1 MGSERT
7 DQSGGESSVAEPGI
21 PVETEYLDLDHD
33 GVLDAVQ
40 ITETV
45 EFETDGA
52 EGVEQIRE
60 LDTGIG
66 TDGASTTVTVTDTVT
81 IDTDHDGVPDAI
93 EVTTVT
99 VHPAGESTAP

>member
-1 MGSERT
+1 MDPERT
-7 DQSGGESSVAEPGI
+7 EQSGDESSEPAI

-52 EGVEQIRE
+52 EVVEQIRE
-60 LDTGIG
+60 LDAGIG
-66 TDGASTTVTVTDTVT
+66 ADGVPTTVAVTDTVA
-81 IDTDHDGVPDAI
+81 IDTDHDGVPDAA

-99 VHPAGESTAP
+99 VHPAGEPGVR